1 MNLNKIESVDSTYI
15 NIDQIRS
22 NAAQKKS
29 QVGEKKQESALDFD
43 SIIKKE
49 DKANELPRKLLT
61 NEEEESLK
69 VVFQDK
75 QKMNNHMAY
84 SKAMSTTGL
93 FLDLR
98 G

>member
-15 NIDQIRS
+15 NIDQIRN
-22 NAAQKKS
+22 NATQKKNP
-29 QVGEKKQESALDFD
+29 VKDRKQETALDFD

-49 DKANELPRKLLT
+49 DKANEPQKKLLT
-61 NEEEESLK
+61 EQEEESLK

-75 QKMNNHMAY
+75 RKMNNHMAY